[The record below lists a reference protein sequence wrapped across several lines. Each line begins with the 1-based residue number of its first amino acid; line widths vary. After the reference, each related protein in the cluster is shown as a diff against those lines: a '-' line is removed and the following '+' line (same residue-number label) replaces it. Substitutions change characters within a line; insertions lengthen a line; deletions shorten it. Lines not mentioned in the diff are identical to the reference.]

1 MKIAISSKENNISS
15 EIDSRFGRCA
25 FFALYETESKTTE
38 FVKNEAA
45 ANEEG
50 AGPAA
55 IQQLAGL
62 EVKKIIA
69 CDFGIKIKSL
79 CSDLNIQLI
88 IIKEKKTVEEIIK
101 LLNH

>member
-1 MKIAISSKENNISS
+1 MKIAISSKESNTSS

-25 FFALYETESKTTE
+25 FFALYDTENKTTE
-38 FVKNEAA
+38 FVRNEAA
-45 ANEEG
+45 ATEEG

-55 IQQLAGL
+55 VKQLAGL
-62 EVKKIIA
+62 KVKKIIA
-69 CDFGIKIKSL
+69 RDFGIKIKSL

-88 IIKEKKTVEEIIK
+88 IIKENKTIEEIIK

>member
-1 MKIAISSKENNISS
+1 MKIAISSKENNSS
-15 EIDSRFGRCA
+15 SDIDSRFGRCA
-25 FFALYETESKTTE
+25 FFAIYDTESKTTE

-45 ANEEG
+45 TAEEG

-55 IQQLAGL
+55 VQQLAGL
-62 EVKKIIA
+62 DVNKIIA